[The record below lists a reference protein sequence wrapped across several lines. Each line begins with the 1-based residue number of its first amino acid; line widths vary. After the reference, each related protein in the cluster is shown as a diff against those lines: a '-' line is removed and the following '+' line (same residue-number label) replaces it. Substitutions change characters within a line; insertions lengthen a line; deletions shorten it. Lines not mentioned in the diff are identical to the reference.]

1 MSDVGA
7 IQFHLIPVREWYK
20 KQEMFEDARAYGLT
34 VTESQFDDWVEKG
47 LVGSPH
53 REGLGRGRGSTARW
67 PSGQYTLLLEL
78 LRARQLGK
86 FRIGQLCALPVWRWV
101 YWGELGG
108 VSLPQVRRAMDTWVA
123 YLKNTIT
130 DTERKEVRRI
140 LGKGP
145 CSTN

>member
-20 KQEMFEDARAYGLT
+20 KQGMLEDARAYGLT

-53 REGLGRGRGSTARW
+53 REGLGRGGGSTARW
-67 PSGQYTLLLEL
+67 APQQYTLLLEL
-78 LRARQLGK
+78 LRGRQLGE
-86 FRIGQLCALPVWRWV
+86 FRIDQLRAFPVCSYM

-108 VSLPQVRRAMDTWVA
+108 DS
-123 YLKNTIT
+123 
-130 DTERKEVRRI
+130 
-140 LGKGP
+140 
-145 CSTN
+145 S